1 MSKPKYPI
9 IYNSRAIVS
18 FIKTKVHS
26 NYCIYGVLIV
36 LFLFTTNNLQ
46 AQNHSNKLKVVLDAG
61 HGGKDPGTSGNG
73 LKEKDIALDVT
84 LLIGALLE
92 KRSDVQVVFTRKTD
106 EFIGL
111 KERADIGNKGKADLF
126 VSLHCNGVASSSP
139 RGFETFVF
147 GIARTKDNLK
157 TAQRENEAIYF
168 EDDYEVTYSNYN
180 PDSPESI
187 LTYTLVQ
194 EEYLDQSI
202 LLAGYIQ
209 NNVIKNLKQKN
220 RGVKQDNFLVL
231 RETYMPSVLIELG
244 FLTNKVD
251 ATYLNKESSKYAMA
265 KQIVD
270 AIIQYKNNI
279 NIIDLKEEVAS
290 IKKEQIQKAE
300 RDQQEGIV
308 FRVQI
313 AAGANQIDTKPENF
327 KGLNAVF
334 SEYDGNLY
342 RYYYTSSLDYYVAQ
356 DNLAKAIQAGY
367 TNAYIVA
374 YDTSLGKKISLSKAI
389 NSKQN

>member
-1 MSKPKYPI
+1 M
-9 IYNSRAIVS
+9 
-18 FIKTKVHS
+18 
-26 NYCIYGVLIV
+26 
-36 LFLFTTNNLQ
+36 FLFTTNNLQ

-126 VSLHCNGVASSSP
+126 VSVHCNGVASSSP

-209 NNVIKNLKQKN
+209 ENVIKNLKQKN

-342 RYYYTSSLDYYVAQ
+342 RYYFTSSLDYYVAQ

-367 TNAYIVA
+367 ANAYIVA
-374 YDTSLGKKISLSKAI
+374 FDTSLGKKISLSKAI